1 MINPKDKQLI
11 RDFIDYVAH
20 DGDSKGYVMVDKGN
34 WSNSSMWHKQAP
46 PKGEKTLLKLRF
58 ELYRPDDEEID
69 VQIETFLKKK
79 NKE

>member
-34 WSNSSMWHKQAP
+34 WSNSSMWHNQAP

-69 VQIETFLKKK
+69 IQIETFLKKK
-79 NKE
+79 SS

>member
-1 MINPKDKQLI
+1 MINPKDKQLL
-11 RDFIDYVAH
+11 REFIDFVAH
-20 DGDSKGYVMVDKGN
+20 DGEQKGYVLVDKGN

-69 VQIETFLKKK
+69 IQIETFLKKK
-79 NKE
+79 DKE